1 MNKNELLDAIVA
13 QVDDVTKTKTAEI
26 LEALMVAIQEALS
39 NEDTVTLVG
48 FGAFSTSKRAARVG
62 RNPRT
67 GEELKIEAKIVP
79 KFTAG
84 KGLKEAVNAKKKKSK
99 K

>member
-1 MNKNELLDAIVA
+1 MNKNELLDAIVS

-26 LEALMVAIQEALS
+26 LDALLATIEDAIS

-48 FGAFSTSKRAARVG
+48 FGSFSTSKRAARVG

-79 KFTAG
+79 KFSAG
-84 KGLKEAVNAKKKKSK
+84 SKLKEAVNAKKKKSK